1 MTTRTTRTTHS
12 FFEPFKIRGVD
23 GIQPAGDYV
32 VLADDEVIEGISH
45 TAYRRIATLL
55 CVPSLSSPQGNSQ
68 FIPITQTDLDVAV
81 MKDRHVTL

>member
-1 MTTRTTRTTHS
+1 MTTRTTRTTLS

-32 VLADDEVIEGISH
+32 VLADDEVIEGISR

-55 CVPSLSSPQGNSQ
+55 CLPSVASPQSNSQ
-68 FIPITQTDLDVAV
+68 FIPVTQTDLDIAV
-81 MKDRHVTL
+81 MKDRRVTL